1 MRCILALMIEK
12 MTLTLLKHLEAGLL
26 ARTVRVLLRIHGVD
40 AAFGLGRPRQKHLP
54 LYVVRIFVKQT
65 TINRLLRQV
74 LVDLADQLEGF
85 LRFVNFCTCCLQF
98 IVIVLF
104 AAATPAVFGA
114 GQGARVLAS
123 GRRFAIVA
131 AHFTLCQ
138 GIKGLFR
145 FELCFR
151 FELSRRCSIDRR
163 QICRLNCL
171 LTFCI

>member
-26 ARTVRVLLRIHGVD
+26 ARAVRVLLRIHGVD

-131 AHFTLCQ
+131 AHSSFFS
-138 GIKGLFR
+138 G
-145 FELCFR
+145 
-151 FELSRRCSIDRR
+151 
-163 QICRLNCL
+163 N
-171 LTFCI
+171 